1 MSVIHRLAGLVF
13 LVALEACATGAS
25 SRENTPRP
33 NEPSAE
39 TQQVTFQLIKSTL
52 ECFGGKR
59 PAPGKIVLVGVFS
72 APSDPIEVFDSA
84 STPGNE
90 EAIARAIRE
99 GARQRSPKA
108 PPSPFVRYFI
118 VFPGGPE
125 SIRIDFP
132 KTSPPR
138 RSSISLTNR

>member
-1 MSVIHRLAGLVF
+1 MTITHRLAGL
-13 LVALEACATGAS
+13 LGLAALEACATGS
-25 SRENTPRP
+25 SSKENTPRP

-39 TQQVTFQLIKSTL
+39 TQQVAFQLIKSTL

-59 PAPGKIVLVGVFS
+59 PAPGKIVLVGIFS
-72 APSDPIEVFDSA
+72 APGDPIEVFDSA

-90 EAIARAIRE
+90 AAIACAIRE

-108 PPSPFVRYFI
+108 PPSPFVRYYI
-118 VFPGGPE
+118 VFPGGAE
-125 SIRIDFP
+125 DIRIDFP

-138 RSSISLTNR
+138 RSS